1 MISKVENL
9 NTTRL
14 LECKNLFKKFANE
27 TVLNGIDFFIEG
39 PSFLALVGPN
49 GAGKTTLLRILAG
62 LVSQDS
68 GSVCF
73 DGNGNYQNLNLV
85 GYCPQ
90 TPVFWKYLTV
100 YEQFLFLADLYKI
113 PRKNIKEKI
122 DFLID
127 SLRLETVV
135 KKRVEHLSG
144 GMQKRVNLAGSLVH
158 SPSLLLLDE
167 PTANL
172 DLETKSYVHNLLQEL
187 ILKNNIQIVC
197 SSHDLTEISQSAT
210 HLLIIRQG
218 KQRYFSKIENISA
231 TSGSELKIQD
241 LYTRFVTNPTE

>member
-27 TVLNGIDFFIEG
+27 PVLNGINFCLEG
-39 PSFLALVGPN
+39 PSLLALVGPN

-62 LVSQDS
+62 LVTQDS
-68 GSVCF
+68 GSVQF
-73 DGNGNYQNLNLV
+73 DGYVNSLASDRV

-113 PRKNIKEKI
+113 PRKAITERI
-122 DFLID
+122 EFLID
-127 SLRLETVV
+127 ALRLESVV

-172 DLETKSYVHNLLQEL
+172 DMEAKAYVHNLLKEL
-187 ILKNNIQIVC
+187 ILKNQILIVC
-197 SSHDLTEISQSAT
+197 SSHDLMEISQSAT
-210 HLLIIRQG
+210 HLLIIRDGSQ
-218 KQRYFSKIENISA
+218 KYFSNMDDLSSIPGN
-231 TSGSELKIQD
+231 ELKIQD
-241 LYTRFVTNPTE
+241 LYSRFASNPTE

>member
-1 MISKVENL
+1 MSN
-9 NTTRL
+9 
-14 LECKNLFKKFANE
+14 
-27 TVLNGIDFFIEG
+27 
-39 PSFLALVGPN
+39 
-49 GAGKTTLLRILAG
+49 
-62 LVSQDS
+62 
-68 GSVCF
+68 
-73 DGNGNYQNLNLV
+73 
-85 GYCPQ
+85 
-90 TPVFWKYLTV
+90 
-100 YEQFLFLADLYKI
+100 FLFLADLYKI

-172 DLETKSYVHNLLQEL
+172 DLETKSYVHNLLKEL

-231 TSGSELKIQD
+231 TSGSELKIQRS
-241 LYTRFVTNPTE
+241 LYTFCYESYRMNLVSISIFKRGLLQMLRNRFSLLLTILTTPFSYFCIGSYLLVHTLFVSECF